1 MASLQRSQL
10 TKEQRNQMPRELAC
24 RKCLAITQGKVCPVC
39 GSEDLSENWKGLV
52 ILFQVEG
59 SDVASV
65 LALKKPGRYALQ
77 VS

>member
-1 MASLQRSQL
+1 
-10 TKEQRNQMPRELAC
+10 MPKELAC
-24 RKCLAITQGKVCPVC
+24 RKCSALTQGKVCPVC

-52 ILFQVEG
+52 ILFDPQN

-65 LALKKPGRYALQ
+65 LNLKKPGRYALQ